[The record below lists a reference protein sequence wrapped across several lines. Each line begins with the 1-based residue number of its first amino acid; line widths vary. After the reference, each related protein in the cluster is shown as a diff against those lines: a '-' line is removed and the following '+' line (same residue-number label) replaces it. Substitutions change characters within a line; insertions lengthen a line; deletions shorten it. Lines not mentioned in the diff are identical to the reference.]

1 MFSKIFLG
9 LLLTC
14 TISTAQNTTASL
26 YDISLKDISGAPLDL
41 SQYKGKKILF
51 VNVASKCGFTSQYDA
66 LQELYKTYKDRLVVI
81 ACFFLF
87 ALFSK
92 RRAIRVSAANPISCN
107 IKKPRLRIYT
117 SQHNSLLKTSSSSI
131 SNTKH
136 PYLCTKNYAF

>member
-81 ACFFLF
+81 GL
-87 ALFSK
+87 ALQPVWWA
-92 RRAIRVSAANPISCN
+92 RARYCQRDS
-107 IKKPRLRIYT
+107 Y
-117 SQHNSLLKTSSSSI
+117 LL
-131 SNTKH
+131 
-136 PYLCTKNYAF
+136 